1 MDTLPSCDLDRGN
14 QTALLPDAPD
24 ELDAFHQPQGLVE
37 HSLRRVRRVRR
48 VDLQFVTAL
57 LLFTCRIP
65 HCICLKNFG
74 DLIKARA
81 GLPASCPSYLLLAP
95 EWQIVE
101 I

>member
-37 HSLRRVRRVRR
+37 HSLRRVRRV
-48 VDLQFVTAL
+48 DLQFVTAL

-65 HCICLKNFG
+65 HCICLKYFG
-74 DLIKARA
+74 DLIKARE
-81 GLPASCPSYLLLAP
+81 GQPLLCPRYLPRAP
-95 EWQIVE
+95 ES
-101 I
+101 